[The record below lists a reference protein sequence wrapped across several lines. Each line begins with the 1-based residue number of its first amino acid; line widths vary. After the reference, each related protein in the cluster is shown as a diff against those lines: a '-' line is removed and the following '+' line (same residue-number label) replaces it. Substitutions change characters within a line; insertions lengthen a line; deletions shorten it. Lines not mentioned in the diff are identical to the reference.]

1 MRSGYSSRAAL
12 AAVLVFGL
20 IAGVPAPFVT
30 ADEVSDQERRVA
42 QIADDLDALENQLGQ
57 LEEDHAAALDRIDE
71 LGSEITLAQGSV
83 DAQQA
88 VLARLQAQMVG
99 IALDRFTSGGDEALT
114 PLFSSVETLSDDLQ
128 RTELSRVA
136 LDQGAGTTDD
146 LVSLVDD
153 LTVEQRA
160 LEAKQSEQAGLIA
173 GLEEKQVRGEQLTA
187 ELTTKYGAAQAE
199 LGDLVAEERER
210 RIAAALASAQEREA
224 RSRSSTGVRSSGA
237 ASSGS
242 SGSSSATVR
251 GGGTQSPVSGSPI
264 GGSGAATPAEP
275 AAVPAPD
282 VPAPSSMSGVAVNA
296 AQGQLGVAYKFAAS
310 SPGVAFDC
318 SGLTKYAWGK
328 AGVSLPHQSSAQ
340 FASTPHVP
348 ADQAQPGDLIFY
360 YAPIGHVAIYLGGGS
375 MVHAP
380 ATGDVVKVSVV
391 NWAKVVGVS
400 RPG

>member
-1 MRSGYSSRAAL
+1 MRSGCSFRAAL
-12 AAVLVFGL
+12 AAALVFGL
-20 IAGVPAPFVT
+20 IAGVPAPNVA
-30 ADEVSDQERRVA
+30 ADAVSDQERRVA

-71 LGSEITLAQGSV
+71 LGGEITLAQGSV

-128 RTELSRVA
+128 RAELSRVA

-173 GLEEKQVRGEQLTA
+173 GLEQQQVRGEQLTA

-210 RIAAALASAQEREA
+210 RIAAAVVAAHEREA
-224 RSRSSTGVRSSGA
+224 RTRASAGARSGGA
-237 ASSGS
+237 AS

-251 GGGTQSPVSGSPI
+251 GGGAQSPVSGS
-264 GGSGAATPAEP
+264 GAAAPAEP

-328 AGVSLPHQSSAQ
+328 AGVSLPHQSAAQ
-340 FASTPHVP
+340 SASTPHVP

-375 MVHAP
+375 MIHAP

>member
-1 MRSGYSSRAAL
+1 MRSGCSFRAAL
-12 AAVLVFGL
+12 AAALVFGL
-20 IAGVPAPFVT
+20 IAGVPAPNVA
-30 ADEVSDQERRVA
+30 ADAVSDQERRVA

-71 LGSEITLAQGSV
+71 LGGEITLAQGSV

-99 IALDRFTSGGDEALT
+99 IALDRFTSGGDQALT

-128 RTELSRVA
+128 RAELSRVA

-173 GLEEKQVRGEQLTA
+173 GLEQQQVRGEQLTA

-210 RIAAALASAQEREA
+210 RIAAAVVAAHEREA
-224 RSRSSTGVRSSGA
+224 RTRASAGARSGGA
-237 ASSGS
+237 AS

-251 GGGTQSPVSGSPI
+251 GGGAQPPVSGS
-264 GGSGAATPAEP
+264 GAAAPAEP

-328 AGVSLPHQSSAQ
+328 AGVSLPHQSAAQ
-340 FASTPHVP
+340 SASTPHVP

-375 MVHAP
+375 MIHAP

>member
-1 MRSGYSSRAAL
+1 MWSGCSFRAAL
-12 AAVLVFGL
+12 AAVLAFGL
-20 IAGVPAPFVT
+20 IAGVPAPSVT
-30 ADEVSDQERRVA
+30 ADAVSDQERRVA

-99 IALDRFTSGGDEALT
+99 IALDRYTSGGDEALT

-128 RTELSRVA
+128 RAELSRVA

-173 GLEEKQVRGEQLTA
+173 GLEDQQVRGEQLTA
-187 ELTTKYGAAQAE
+187 ELTAKFGAAQAE

-210 RIAAALASAQEREA
+210 RIAAAVAAAQEREA
-224 RSRSSTGVRSSGA
+224 RSRPSTGTRSSGA

-251 GGGTQSPVSGSPI
+251 GGGAQSAVR
-264 GGSGAATPAEP
+264 GSGAATPAEP
-275 AAVPAPD
+275 TAVPAPD

-328 AGVSLPHQSSAQ
+328 AGVSLPHQSAAQ

>member
-1 MRSGYSSRAAL
+1 MRSGCSFRAAL
-12 AAVLVFGL
+12 AAALVFGL
-20 IAGVPAPFVT
+20 IAGVPAPNVA
-30 ADEVSDQERRVA
+30 ADAVSDQERRVA

-71 LGSEITLAQGSV
+71 LGGEITLAQGSV

-99 IALDRFTSGGDEALT
+99 IALDRFTSGGDQALT

-128 RTELSRVA
+128 RAELSRVA

-173 GLEEKQVRGEQLTA
+173 GLEQQQVRGEQLTA

-210 RIAAALASAQEREA
+210 RIAAAVVAAHEREA
-224 RSRSSTGVRSSGA
+224 RTRASAGARSGGA
-237 ASSGS
+237 AS

-251 GGGTQSPVSGSPI
+251 GGGAQSPVSGS
-264 GGSGAATPAEP
+264 GAAAPAEP

-328 AGVSLPHQSSAQ
+328 AGVSLPHQSAAQ
-340 FASTPHVP
+340 SASTPHVP

-375 MVHAP
+375 MIHAP